1 MSSDSSSVKNTPEKS
16 TSDVASLPSPYALF
30 GSDNPGAMITSVVLS
45 GENYNQWAN
54 EMRNALQAKRK
65 IGFINGTLKK
75 PGVDDSNYD
84 NWVAVNSMIIGWIRS
99 SIDPKIKASVAFV
112 NEASLLWSDLKER
125 FSVGNKV
132 RIHQIKAQLAACR
145 QEGQS
150 VLEYYGKLCV
160 LWEELDVYRPLP
172 MCTCGVAKEISK
184 ERDDDKVHQFIMVSM
199 IRGLVVSAL
208 P

>member
-1 MSSDSSSVKNTPEKS
+1 M
-16 TSDVASLPSPYALF
+16 
-30 GSDNPGAMITSVVLS
+30 
-45 GENYNQWAN
+45 
-54 EMRNALQAKRK
+54 
-65 IGFINGTLKK
+65 
-75 PGVDDSNYD
+75 
-84 NWVAVNSMIIGWIRS
+84 
-99 SIDPKIKASVAFV
+99 

-132 RIHQIKAQLAACR
+132 RVHQIKAQLAACR

-184 ERDDDKVHQFIMVSM
+184 ERDDDKVHQFIM
-199 IRGLVVSAL
+199 GLDDSRFGSLCTSLIGMDPLPSIAL
-208 P
+208 SVFS